1 MSMSDPF
8 LPVHRDGTEGDPR
21 EIDLDHDVD
30 VFFDNGAEGET
41 LPASTATP
49 PFRTPVPGD
58 AVDEEQLDE
67 DLGVTPP
74 THE

>member
-8 LPVHRDGTEGDPR
+8 LPVHRDGTEEDPR

-30 VFFDNGAEGET
+30 VLFDDGAEGET

-49 PFRTPVPGD
+49 PFRTPVPG
-58 AVDEEQLDE
+58 AAIDEEQLDE

-74 THE
+74 PGE